1 MTLPR
6 SVIPQRCYLITRRC
20 SERRFFMR
28 PDKET
33 SNAFVYCLAVSAAKF
48 GIGVV
53 GFGTMSNHYHAVVVD
68 TEGCFPAFLQYF
80 HRIFAVHQNVFRG
93 RWEAF
98 WAPHEQPS
106 VVELVRDDDL
116 MEKLVY
122 AITNPVKDR
131 LVDKLEHWPG
141 ASCISALATGKGLLA
156 TRPKRYFREDGPL
169 PSLATLELVVS
180 PFHKSMSRLEWS
192 QIVQQKLDLA
202 VAKHR
207 EERISAGQR
216 VVGAKALLSQHWN
229 DSPSSYE
236 PRRSMNPHVACRDK
250 WRRIETLQ
258 RNRAFL
264 EAYREARKAWMGGK
278 HGVEFPAGVW
288 AMRDFP
294 GVKSTAPPSRA

>member
-6 SVIPQRCYLITRRC
+6 AVVPHRCYLITRRC
-20 SERRFFMR
+20 SERRFFMK

-48 GIGVV
+48 GIGVI
-53 GFGTMSNHYHAVVVD
+53 GFGTMSNHYHAVIVD
-68 TEGCFPAFLQYF
+68 SGGCFPAFLQYF

-106 VVELVRDDDL
+106 LVELVRADDL
-116 MEKLVY
+116 MDKLVY

-141 ASCISALATGKGLLA
+141 ASCLPALATGKALIA

-169 PSLATLELVVS
+169 PAVATLELVAS
-180 PFHKSMSRLEWS
+180 PLHQSLSLLEWS
-192 QIVQQKLDLA
+192 RSVQQQLDLE
-202 VAKHR
+202 VAR
-207 EERISAGQR
+207 IRGERIKSGQQ
-216 VVGAKALLSQHWN
+216 VSGAKAVLSQHWN
-229 DSPSSYE
+229 DSPDSYDA
-236 PRRSMNPHVACRDK
+236 RRTMNPHVACRDK

-264 EAYREARKAWMGGK
+264 DAYREARKDWLCGK
-278 HGVEFPAGVW
+278 QHVEFPSGVW
-288 AMRDFP
+288 AMRDYP
-294 GVKSTAPPSRA
+294 GVKSAAAPPKA